1 MLKGSRNLVVL
12 TAVGMALSG
21 CHTLHSLT
29 HRCDNDTYGYT
40 KAASIP
46 SLRVPEGLDPPDTKG
61 ALQVPELNQPPPPP
75 RGSKDPCLDEP
86 PKFVEPKSTRPTPL
100 LPAA

>member
-1 MLKGSRNLVVL
+1 MLKGLRNLMVL
-12 TAVGMALSG
+12 TAGGMALSG

-40 KAASIP
+40 KAGSIP
-46 SLRVPEGLDPPDTKG
+46 PLRVPEGLDPPDTKS
-61 ALQVPELNQPPPPP
+61 ALQVPVLNEPPPPP
-75 RGSKDPCLDEP
+75 RSSKDPCLDEP
-86 PKFVEPKSTRPTPL
+86 PKFVEPKNTRPAV